1 MRRAS
6 VLPNGNFDAES
17 DPQIREADFRQ
28 MRSILQQIHDTHE
41 RWSNLAGAAF
51 HGPVL
56 RGPGQL

>member
-1 MRRAS
+1 M
-6 VLPNGNFDAES
+6 PIGNLDAES
-17 DPQIREADFRQ
+17 DPKIREADFRQ
-28 MRSILQQIHDTHE
+28 MRSILQQIHDTLE